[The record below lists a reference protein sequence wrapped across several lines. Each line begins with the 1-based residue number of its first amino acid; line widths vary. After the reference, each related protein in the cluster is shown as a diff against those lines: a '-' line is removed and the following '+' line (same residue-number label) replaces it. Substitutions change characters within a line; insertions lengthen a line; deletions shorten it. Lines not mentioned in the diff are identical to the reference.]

1 MRRAGRGGKRIT
13 QSRAEGTWVYT
24 GKRTRDDEPASG
36 RDLAGLNELTKQ
48 IIGAAIEVHR
58 HLGPGLLESAYE
70 TCLAYEL
77 QKRGFAFERQRAL
90 PLVYKE
96 IHLDQGYRV
105 DLLVERQVVVELKVV
120 DQITKVH
127 EAQVLSYLRFSGCKI
142 GLLLNFNVKL
152 LKDGVRRFIVD

>member
-1 MRRAGRGGKRIT
+1 M
-13 QSRAEGTWVYT
+13 SNRAE
-24 GKRTRDDEPASG
+24 
-36 RDLAGLNELTKQ
+36 LNELTGK

-77 QKRGFAFERQRAL
+77 EKLGLSFERQHAL

-96 IHLDQGYRV
+96 IRLDQGYRV
-105 DLLVERQVVVELKVV
+105 DLLVERRVVVELKVV
-120 DQITKVH
+120 DQIAPVH
-127 EAQVLSYLRFSGCKI
+127 EAQVLSYLRFSGCEI

-152 LKDGVRRFIVD
+152 LKDGIRRFIMTG